1 MILAGKNLSSLSL
14 FLVFPVVFQNDED
27 SGNSDTD
34 QVAFGKGQSHDKFDS
49 YCSFKK
55 GDI

>member
-1 MILAGKNLSSLSL
+1 MILAGKNLPSLSL
-14 FLVFPVVFQNDED
+14 FLVFPVVFQNYED